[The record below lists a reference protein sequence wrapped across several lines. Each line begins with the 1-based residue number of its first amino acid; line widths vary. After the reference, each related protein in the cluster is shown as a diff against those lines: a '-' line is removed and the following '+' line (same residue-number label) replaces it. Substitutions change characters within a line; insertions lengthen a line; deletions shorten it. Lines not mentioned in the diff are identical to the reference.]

1 MNGPGHRPIPGEI
14 RLMRVALAPW
24 RWMTAPR
31 ISGMDHVPV
40 DRPALLAGNHT
51 TLALLD
57 SPLLLLA
64 FHEAL
69 GVYPRTV
76 GDHLHFRI
84 PAWRTLV
91 ARFGVID
98 GTPDHVRALV
108 RAGDSIVVFP
118 GGAREVFKRRGEK
131 YTLLWGTG
139 AALRASRSRT
149 GIRSCRS
156 RSLAPRTSTISCSMR
171 RTSSPRRSARCSG
184 GSHRTPTS
192 SRPSFA
198 DSGRRRC
205 PGSNACTSTSPPR

>member
-1 MNGPGHRPIPGEI
+1 
-14 RLMRVALAPW
+14 
-24 RWMTAPR
+24 
-31 ISGMDHVPV
+31 
-40 DRPALLAGNHT
+40 
-51 TLALLD
+51 
-57 SPLLLLA
+57 
-64 FHEAL
+64 
-69 GVYPRTV
+69 
-76 GDHLHFRI
+76 
-84 PAWRTLV
+84 
-91 ARFGVID
+91 VID
-98 GTPDHVRALV
+98 GTPENVRALV

-171 RTSSPRRSARCSG
+171 RTSWPRRSARCSG

-205 PGSNACTSTSPPR
+205 PGSSACTSTSPPRWKPGTLRGASAIRPSVSRSGNASVRRSRRRSRSSSSHASAIPIARSSAARPARARARDRGRHISITKGRITGRRSSRLK